1 MKRML
6 RVLHNVP
13 YFIKNPSLYIDL
25 QRFQRSPQNRTSLL
39 YQLVELFK
47 SLALMLLPQ
56 QMMAEEITLSNRLIE
71 ERQRLAAN
79 TEGPKP
85 PQEVQSALS
94 LLLDGFTV
102 ASPLQ
107 SVVQVNTLLR
117 CFIFIRIQ
125 PQVTNYPSYGLKSG
139 H

>member
-6 RVLHNVP
+6 RVLHNVLH
-13 YFIKNPSLYIDL
+13 FMKNPSLYNDL
-25 QRFQRSPQNRTSLL
+25 QRFQRSSRNKASLL

-47 SLALMLLPQ
+47 SLAVMLLPQ

-71 ERQRLAAN
+71 DRQRLAAN
-79 TEGPKP
+79 TEGPKL

-107 SVVQVNTLLR
+107 SVVQVNTL
-117 CFIFIRIQ
+117 
-125 PQVTNYPSYGLKSG
+125 
-139 H
+139 